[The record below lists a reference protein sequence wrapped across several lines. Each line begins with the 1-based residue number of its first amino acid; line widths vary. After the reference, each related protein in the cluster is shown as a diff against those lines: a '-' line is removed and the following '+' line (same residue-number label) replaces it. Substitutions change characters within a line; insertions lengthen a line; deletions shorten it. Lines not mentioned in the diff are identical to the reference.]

1 MTIKEIIDNGKMVS
15 EVDKIEQHSIVTI
28 GFENYGV
35 RDETQ
40 LTVHT
45 NLLTKTGRDELDN
58 LFHSLSKEFGV
69 KNNSVIDITVIAS
82 ASTEYELNN

>member
-1 MTIKEIIDNGKMVS
+1 MVS

-40 LTVHT
+40 LTVHQSV
-45 NLLTKTGRDELDN
+45 NENWARRIRQFVSFFVKKIWSE
-58 LFHSLSKEFGV
+58 KQFG
-69 KNNSVIDITVIAS
+69 
-82 ASTEYELNN
+82 Y

>member
-58 LFHSLSKEFGV
+58 LFYSLSKEFGV